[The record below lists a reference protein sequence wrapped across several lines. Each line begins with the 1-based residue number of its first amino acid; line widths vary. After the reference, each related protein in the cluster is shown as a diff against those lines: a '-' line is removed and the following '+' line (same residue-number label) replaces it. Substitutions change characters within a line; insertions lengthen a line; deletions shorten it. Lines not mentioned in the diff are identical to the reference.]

1 MLQICW
7 GIYFYAIWSQSTG
20 PEWVPVCVVEYSG
33 RQLNITHCVIH
44 SYKHIYRCQNL
55 WQRDVHYLY
64 LHNKV
69 FFSYFWK
76 HLCSRRVFESNVF
89 TLCRCCMVQ
98 LVPQSSDSVLK
109 PFLALYLQLA
119 TCVIWC
125 LVQCPTS
132 CGLSVLLGDG
142 IAVVECMLKS
152 LTWLCYLPQARSFSS
167 HRYFCANTYSE
178 WHCRVW
184 LRRSVLREHCI
195 SS

>member
-1 MLQICW
+1 MDKDASDLLGNLFLCHMISKYC
-7 GIYFYAIWSQSTG
+7 TG
-20 PEWVPVCVVEYSG
+20 MSACLRCGVKWQTTKYNALC
-33 RQLNITHCVIH
+33 H

-55 WQRDVHYLY
+55 WQRDVHY
-64 LHNKV
+64 HNKV
-69 FFSYFWK
+69 F
-76 HLCSRRVFESNVF
+76 LAISRSICAAIGFLSQMSL
-89 TLCRCCMVQ
+89 LCRCCMVQ

-109 PFLALYLQLA
+109 SFLALDLQLA

-132 CGLSVLLGDG
+132 CGLSVLLGDR
-142 IAVVECMLKS
+142 ITVVKCMLKS
-152 LTWLCYLPQARSFSS
+152 LTWLCYLPQSRSFSS

>member
-7 GIYFYAIWSQSTG
+7 GICFYAIWSQSTA

-33 RQLNITHCVIH
+33 RQLNIMHCVIATNI
-44 SYKHIYRCQNL
+44 STGVKIFGSVMCITTT
-55 WQRDVHYLY
+55 
-64 LHNKV
+64 K
-69 FFSYFWK
+69 FF
-76 HLCSRRVFESNVF
+76 LAISRSICAAIGFLSQMSL
-89 TLCRCCMVQ
+89 LCRCCMVQ

-109 PFLALYLQLA
+109 SFLALDLQLA

-132 CGLSVLLGDG
+132 CGLSVLLGDR
-142 IAVVECMLKS
+142 ITVVECMLKS
-152 LTWLCYLPQARSFSS
+152 LTWLCYLPQSWSFSS
-167 HRYFCANTYSE
+167 YRYFCANTYSE